1 MLLIMNRFLDSALRA
16 PLEMTVV
23 FALRA
28 TLEMTEW
35 AALRDKAFRRRT
47 YPPPES
53 TGGGAPSLRAIH
65 LPRPKVLI
73 DRISKSS
80 LLGELQVASIC
91 RNLARFLC

>member
-65 LPRPKVLI
+65 LPQPELLIHLISRAYLLRAVQVGTKWSHRPHQ
-73 DRISKSS
+73 RP
-80 LLGELQVASIC
+80 
-91 RNLARFLC
+91 

>member
-1 MLLIMNRFLDSALRA
+1 MNRFLDSALRA

-65 LPRPKVLI
+65 RKRLR
-73 DRISKSS
+73 DD
-80 LLGELQVASIC
+80 ASE
-91 RNLARFLC
+91 A